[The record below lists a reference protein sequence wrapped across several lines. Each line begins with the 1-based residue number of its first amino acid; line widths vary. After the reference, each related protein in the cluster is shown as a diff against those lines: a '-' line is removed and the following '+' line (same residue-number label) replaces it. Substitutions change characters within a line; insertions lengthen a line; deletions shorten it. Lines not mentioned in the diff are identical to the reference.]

1 MIRLLF
7 RAAPARLR
15 AAPALTLLPVAA
27 IALGVGA
34 VLSIQLLNRAALDTL
49 DASLETVSGGVDLRL
64 EGRVLEPGAVPDEAW
79 PRALAVPG
87 VESAAPLVRLGSL
100 PFAAGEDRCA
110 NATAYGVDL
119 LSGAFGFAAPA
130 SGETAAAGSGAGSGF
145 AGTPF
150 FDSTLFFRGGVVLPA
165 AAAARLGAVV
175 GRTVRVGWGDEAREV
190 PVAGIVVVGEAAF
203 FDLAYAQ
210 ALRGRSGLDRI
221 EFRLA
226 EGADREAV
234 AAALAERFPGLS
246 VAEPATLRQEGADLF
261 AAFRLNLT
269 ALAAV
274 SLLVAAFLVYASVR
288 AGLAARRREIGLYRA
303 LGAPARATG
312 WMLAGEVALS
322 ALAGALLGAPLG
334 VLAARAGLDRVSR
347 TITNFYLLDRID
359 SVTPSAEIVVLAL
372 LVGVLAALAAALPEI
387 RAEVRQSPVSLLA
400 PGRESAGRRFPGRRA
415 AALGL
420 AFVGAGAL
428 PLLFPGVPLFTL
440 GGGFP
445 AAGALVVG
453 AALLPAGAL
462 TFLGPALSRVGTFG
476 NRTAFGRGAA
486 AALREPGATA
496 PAAAALVVA
505 VTMLVGVTGLVGSL
519 RRTLE
524 IWLDE
529 TLAADLY
536 VSRFGDLGRGIAER
550 RPLPEEALAVTAAD
564 PAVADRDLLRGL
576 RVRLAG
582 RPVSVYGI
590 DLLVPRSAERF
601 SFLEGAG
608 APMAQI
614 AAEGV
619 LVSEPLARALGLSR
633 GSPLSLPAPGGP
645 AGATVAGVYRDYG
658 SQTGALFLD
667 RRRLDRLYPVAAG
680 EAPPVHGAALYL
692 RPGAEPAAVA
702 ARLRASLAEAG
713 AGSVEVVDR
722 RALRAAASEVFDR
735 TMAVTALLR
744 GFALFIAALGVG
756 LLLWTMAR
764 ERRPESALLRA
775 LGADSG
781 QVAAGFLGR
790 GALIASLGL
799 VLGGAAGAL
808 LAVLLVEVVNPAWFG
823 WTLELSWPAAALA
836 SQAAL
841 VLVAG
846 LAASALP
853 ARQAARS
860 AGADA
865 LREEI

>member
-1 MIRLLF
+1 MIRLLL
-7 RAAPARLR
+7 RAAPARVR

-49 DASLETVSGGVDLRL
+49 DAGLETVSGGVDLRL
-64 EGRVLEPGAVPDEAW
+64 EGRVLRAGAVPDEAW
-79 PRALAVPG
+79 PESLTVPG

-100 PFAAGEDRCA
+100 PFRAGDGRRAA
-110 NATAYGVDL
+110 ATAYGVDL
-119 LSGAFGFAAPA
+119 LSAA
-130 SGETAAAGSGAGSGF
+130 SGF
-145 AGTPF
+145 ARPSAGESAPSGSSPGLTPF
-150 FDSTLFFRGGVVLPA
+150 FDSDLFFRGGVVLPA
-165 AAAARLGAVV
+165 AAAARLGAGV
-175 GRTVRVGWGDEAREV
+175 GRQILVGRGDEAREV
-190 PVAGIVVVGEAAF
+190 PVAGIVSGGGTAF

-210 ALRGRSGLDRI
+210 ALRGRAGLDRI

-234 AAALAERFPGLS
+234 AAMLAERFPGLS
-246 VAEPATLRQEGADLF
+246 VGEPATLRQEGADLF

-269 ALAAV
+269 ALSAV

-303 LGAPARATG
+303 LGASARATG

-334 VLAARAGLDRVSR
+334 LLAARAGLDRVSR
-347 TITNFYLLDRID
+347 TITNFYLLERIEN
-359 SVTPSAEIVVLAL
+359 VTPSAATVALAL

-387 RAEVRQSPVSLLA
+387 RAEIRRPPVSLLA
-400 PGRESAGRRFPGRRA
+400 PGRESVGGRFPGRRA
-415 AALGL
+415 AVLGL

-428 PLLFPGVPLFTL
+428 PLLFPGVPWFTA

-445 AAGALVVG
+445 AAAALVVG

-462 TFLGPALSRVGTFG
+462 SFLGPGFRGVGG
-476 NRTAFGRGAA
+476 RTAFGRGAT

-529 TLAADLY
+529 TLAADIY

-550 RPLPEEALAVTAAD
+550 RPLPEAALAVTAAD

-590 DLLVPRSAERF
+590 DLRVPRSAERF
-601 SFLEGAG
+601 SLLEGAD
-608 APMAQI
+608 APMAEI
-614 AAEGV
+614 AEEGV
-619 LVSEPLARALGLSR
+619 LVSEPLARALGLST
-633 GSPLSLPAPGGP
+633 GSSLSLPAPGGP
-645 AGATVAGVYRDYG
+645 VPTTVAGVYRDYG
-658 SQTGALFLD
+658 NQTGALFLD
-667 RRRLDRLYPVAAG
+667 RRRLDQLYPVNEG
-680 EAPPVHGAALYL
+680 QAPPVHGAALYL

-790 GALIASLGL
+790 GAVIASLGL
-799 VLGGAAGAL
+799 GLGGAAGAI

-823 WTLELSWPAAALA
+823 WTLELSWPGAALA

-846 LAASALP
+846 LAAAALP

-860 AGADA
+860 ANAAA

>member
-1 MIRLLF
+1 MIRLLL
-7 RAAPARLR
+7 RAAPARVR

-64 EGRVLEPGAVPDEAW
+64 EGRVLRAGAVPDGAW
-79 PRALAVPG
+79 PESLTVPG
-87 VESAAPLVRLGSL
+87 VESAAPLVRLDSL
-100 PFAAGEDRCA
+100 PFSAGDGRRAA
-110 NATAYGVDL
+110 ATAYGVDL
-119 LSGAFGFAAPA
+119 LSAA
-130 SGETAAAGSGAGSGF
+130 SGF
-145 AGTPF
+145 ARSSAGESAPSGSASGLTPF
-150 FDSTLFFRGGVVLPA
+150 FDSDLFFRGGVVLPA
-165 AAAARLGAVV
+165 AAAARLGAGV
-175 GRTVRVGWGDEAREV
+175 GRRVFVGRGDEAREV
-190 PVAGIVVVGEAAF
+190 PVAGIVSGGGTAF

-210 ALRGRSGLDRI
+210 ALRGRAGLDRI

-269 ALAAV
+269 ALSAV

-303 LGAPARATG
+303 LGASARATG

-322 ALAGALLGAPLG
+322 ALAGAILGAPLG

-347 TITNFYLLDRID
+347 TITNFYLLERIEK
-359 SVTPSAEIVVLAL
+359 VTPSAEIVALAL

-387 RAEVRQSPVSLLA
+387 RAEIRRPPVSLLA
-400 PGRESAGRRFPGRRA
+400 PGREPVGGRFPGRRA
-415 AALGL
+415 AVVGL
-420 AFVGAGAL
+420 LFVGAGAL
-428 PLLFPGVPLFTL
+428 PLLFPGVPWFTV

-445 AAGALVVG
+445 AAAALVVG

-462 TFLGPALSRVGTFG
+462 SFLGPALRRFG
-476 NRTAFGRGAA
+476 DSGGRTAFGRGAA

-505 VTMLVGVTGLVGSL
+505 VTMLIGVTGLVGSL

-529 TLAADLY
+529 TLAADIY

-550 RPLPEEALAVTAAD
+550 RPLPEAALSVTAAD
-564 PAVADRDLLRGL
+564 PAVTDRDLLRGL

-590 DLLVPRSAERF
+590 DLRVPRSAERF
-601 SFLEGAG
+601 SFLEGAD
-608 APMAQI
+608 APMAEI
-614 AAEGV
+614 AETGV
-619 LVSEPLARALGLSR
+619 LVSEPLARALGLST
-633 GSPLSLPAPGGP
+633 GSSLSLPTPGGP
-645 AGATVAGVYRDYG
+645 VPTTVAGVYRDYG
-658 SQTGALFLD
+658 NQTGALFLD
-667 RRRLDRLYPVAAG
+667 RRRLDQLYPEHEG
-680 EAPPVHGAALYL
+680 RAPPVHGAALYL

-722 RALRAAASEVFDR
+722 RALRVAASEVFDR

-790 GALIASLGL
+790 GAVIASLGL
-799 VLGGAAGAL
+799 GVGGAAGAI
-808 LAVLLVEVVNPAWFG
+808 LAVVLVEVVNPAWFG
-823 WTLELSWPAAALA
+823 WTLELSWPGAALA
-836 SQAAL
+836 SQAVL

-846 LAASALP
+846 LAAAGLP

-860 AGADA
+860 ANAAA

>member
-1 MIRLLF
+1 MIHLLF
-7 RAAPARLR
+7 RAAPARVR

-34 VLSIQLLNRAALDTL
+34 VLAIQLLNRAALDTL
-49 DASLETVSGGVDLRL
+49 DASLEAVSGGADFRL
-64 EGRVLEPGAVPDEAW
+64 EGQVLEPGAVPDEAW

-100 PFAAGEDRCA
+100 SFAAGEGRRA
-110 NATAYGVDL
+110 AATAYGVDL
-119 LSGAFGFAAPA
+119 LSTAFGFARPSAGGSP
-130 SGETAAAGSGAGSGF
+130 AAGSASGA
-145 AGTPF
+145 TPF
-150 FDSTLFFRGGVVLPA
+150 FDPDLFFRGGVALPA
-165 AAAARLGAVV
+165 AAAARLGVGVGHRVVV
-175 GRTVRVGWGDEAREV
+175 GRGAEVREV
-190 PVAGIVVVGEAAF
+190 PVAGLVNGGEAAF
-203 FDLAYAQ
+203 LDLAYAQ
-210 ALRGRSGLDRI
+210 ALRGRAGLDRI

-226 EGADREAV
+226 AGADREAV

-246 VAEPATLRQEGADLF
+246 VGEPATLRQEGADLF

-303 LGAPARATG
+303 LGASARATG
-312 WMLAGEVALS
+312 WMLAGELALS

-347 TITNFYLLDRID
+347 TITNFYLLDRIEKVAP
-359 SVTPSAEIVVLAL
+359 SVEIVGVAL

-400 PGRESAGRRFPGRRA
+400 PGRELAGRRFPGRRA
-415 AALGL
+415 AALGF

-428 PLLFPGVPLFTL
+428 PLLFPGVPLFAL

-462 TFLGPALSRVGTFG
+462 SFLGPALSRAGGAFGSGTS
-476 NRTAFGRGAA
+476 FGRGAA

-550 RPLPEEALAVTAAD
+550 RQLPEEALAVTAAD

-633 GSPLSLPAPGGP
+633 GSPLSLPTPGGP
-645 AGATVAGVYRDYG
+645 AEATVAGVYRDYG

-790 GALIASLGL
+790 GCLIASLGL
-799 VLGGAAGAL
+799 VCGGAAGAL

-823 WTLELSWPAAALA
+823 WTLELSWPAGALA
-836 SQAAL
+836 SQSAL

-846 LAASALP
+846 LAAAALP

-860 AGADA
+860 ANAAA

>member
-1 MIRLLF
+1 MIRLLL

-49 DASLETVSGGVDLRL
+49 DASLEAVSGGADLRL
-64 EGRVLEPGAVPDEAW
+64 EGRVLRAGAVPDEAW
-79 PRALAVPG
+79 PESLTVPG

-100 PFAAGEDRCA
+100 RFRAGDGRRA
-110 NATAYGVDL
+110 TATAYGVDL
-119 LSGAFGFAAPA
+119 LSAA
-130 SGETAAAGSGAGSGF
+130 SGF
-145 AGTPF
+145 AGPSAGESPPSGPGLTPF
-150 FDSTLFFRGGVVLPA
+150 FDGDLFFRGGVVLPA
-165 AAAARLGAVV
+165 AAAARLGAGV
-175 GRTVRVGWGDEAREV
+175 GRTVFVERGDAAAREI
-190 PVAGIVVVGEAAF
+190 PVAGIVSGGESAF
-203 FDLAYAQ
+203 LDLAYAQ
-210 ALRGRSGLDRI
+210 ALRGRAGLDRI

-234 AAALAERFPGLS
+234 AAALAGRFPGLS

-303 LGAPARATG
+303 LGASARATG

-334 VLAARAGLDRVSR
+334 LLAARAGLDRVSR
-347 TITNFYLLDRID
+347 TITNFYLLERIEN
-359 SVTPSAEIVVLAL
+359 VTPSAATVVLAL

-387 RAEVRQSPVSLLA
+387 RAEVRQPPVSLLA
-400 PGRESAGRRFPGRRA
+400 PGRESVGRRFPGRRA

-420 AFVGAGAL
+420 SFVGVGAL
-428 PLLFPGVPLFTL
+428 PLLFPGVPWFTA

-445 AAGALVVG
+445 AAAALVVG

-462 TFLGPALSRVGTFG
+462 SCLGPAFSRFGAVGS
-476 NRTAFGRGAA
+476 RTAFGRGAA

-529 TLAADLY
+529 TLAADIY

-550 RPLPEEALAVTAAD
+550 RPLPEAALAVVAAD

-590 DLLVPRSAERF
+590 DLRVPRSAERF
-601 SFLEGAG
+601 SFLEGAE
-608 APMAQI
+608 ASMAEI
-614 AAEGV
+614 AEDGV
-619 LVSEPLARALGLSR
+619 LVSEPLARALGLSA

-645 AGATVAGVYRDYG
+645 VPTTVAGVYRDYG
-658 SQTGALFLD
+658 NQTGALFLD
-667 RRRLDRLYPVAAG
+667 RRRLDHLFPVPSG
-680 EAPPVHGAALYL
+680 EAPPVHGAGLYL
-692 RPGAEPAAVA
+692 RPGADPAATA
-702 ARLRASLAEAG
+702 ARLRAPLAEAG

-722 RALRAAASEVFDR
+722 RALRVAASEVFDR

-744 GFALFIAALGVG
+744 SFALFIAALGVG

-775 LGADSG
+775 LGADSR

-799 VLGGAAGAL
+799 GLGGAAGAI

-823 WTLELSWPAAALA
+823 WTLELSWPGAALA
-836 SQAAL
+836 SQAVL

-846 LAASALP
+846 LAAAALP

-860 AGADA
+860 AGAAA

>member
-1 MIRLLF
+1 MIRLLL
-7 RAAPARLR
+7 RAAPARVR

-64 EGRVLEPGAVPDEAW
+64 EGRVLRAGAVPDGAW
-79 PRALAVPG
+79 PESLTVPG
-87 VESAAPLVRLGSL
+87 VESAAPLVRLGNL
-100 PFAAGEDRCA
+100 PLSAGDGRRAA
-110 NATAYGVDL
+110 ATAYGVDL
-119 LSGAFGFAAPA
+119 LSAA
-130 SGETAAAGSGAGSGF
+130 SGFPRTSAGESAPSGSGPGLA
-145 AGTPF
+145 PF
-150 FDSTLFFRGGVVLPA
+150 FDSDLFFRGGVVLPA
-165 AAAARLGAVV
+165 AAAARLGAGV
-175 GRTVRVGWGDEAREV
+175 GRTVFVGRADEAREV
-190 PVAGIVVVGEAAF
+190 PVAGLVSGGTAF

-210 ALRGRSGLDRI
+210 ALRGRAGLDRI

-234 AAALAERFPGLS
+234 AAALAGRFPGLS

-269 ALAAV
+269 ALSAV

-303 LGAPARATG
+303 LGASARATG

-322 ALAGALLGAPLG
+322 ALAGAILGAPLG

-347 TITNFYLLDRID
+347 TITNFYLLERIEK
-359 SVTPSAEIVVLAL
+359 VTPSAEIVALAL

-387 RAEVRQSPVSLLA
+387 RAEIRRPPVSLLA
-400 PGRESAGRRFPGRRA
+400 PGREPVGGRFPGRRA

-428 PLLFPGVPLFTL
+428 PLLFPGVPWFTV

-445 AAGALVVG
+445 AAAALVVG

-462 TFLGPALSRVGTFG
+462 SFLGPALRRFG
-476 NRTAFGRGAA
+476 DSGGRTAFGRGAA

-496 PAAAALVVA
+496 PATAALVVA

-529 TLAADLY
+529 TLAADIY

-550 RPLPEEALAVTAAD
+550 RPLPEAALAMTAAD

-590 DLLVPRSAERF
+590 DLRVPRSAERF
-601 SFLEGAG
+601 SFLEGAD
-608 APMAQI
+608 APMAEI
-614 AAEGV
+614 AETGV
-619 LVSEPLARALGLSR
+619 LVSEPLARALGLSA
-633 GSPLSLPAPGGP
+633 GSSLSLPTPGGP
-645 AGATVAGVYRDYG
+645 VPTTVAGVYRDYG
-658 SQTGALFLD
+658 NQTGALFLD
-667 RRRLDRLYPVAAG
+667 RRRLDHLFPVPAG

-722 RALRAAASEVFDR
+722 RALRVAASEVFDR

-790 GALIASLGL
+790 GAVIASLGL
-799 VLGGAAGAL
+799 GLGGAAGAI
-808 LAVLLVEVVNPAWFG
+808 LAVVLVEVVNPAWFG
-823 WTLELSWPAAALA
+823 WTLELSWPGAAIA

-846 LAASALP
+846 LAAAALP

-860 AGADA
+860 ANAAA

>member
-1 MIRLLF
+1 MIRLLL

-49 DASLETVSGGVDLRL
+49 DASLEAVSGGADLRL
-64 EGRVLEPGAVPDEAW
+64 EGRVLRAGAVPDEAW
-79 PRALAVPG
+79 PESLTVPG

-100 PFAAGEDRCA
+100 RFRAGNGRHAAT
-110 NATAYGVDL
+110 TAYGVDL
-119 LSGAFGFAAPA
+119 LSAA
-130 SGETAAAGSGAGSGF
+130 SGF
-145 AGTPF
+145 AGPSAGESPPSGSGLTPF
-150 FDSTLFFRGGVVLPA
+150 FDGGLFFRGGVVLPA
-165 AAAARLGAVV
+165 AAAARLGAGA
-175 GRTVRVGWGDEAREV
+175 GRTVFVEREDAAAREV
-190 PVAGIVVVGEAAF
+190 PVAGIVSGGEAAF

-210 ALRGRSGLDRI
+210 ALRGRAGLDRI

-226 EGADREAV
+226 DGADREAV
-234 AAALAERFPGLS
+234 AAALAGRFPGLS

-303 LGAPARATG
+303 LGASARATG

-334 VLAARAGLDRVSR
+334 LLAARAGLDRVSR
-347 TITNFYLLDRID
+347 TITNFYLLERIEN
-359 SVTPSAEIVVLAL
+359 VTPSAATVALAL

-387 RAEVRQSPVSLLA
+387 RAEVRQPPVSLLA
-400 PGRESAGRRFPGRRA
+400 PGRESVGRRFPGRRA

-420 AFVGAGAL
+420 SFVGVGAL
-428 PLLFPGVPLFTL
+428 PLLFPGVPWFTA

-445 AAGALVVG
+445 AAAALVVG

-462 TFLGPALSRVGTFG
+462 AGLGPALSRFGAVGS
-476 NRTAFGRGAA
+476 RTALGRGAA

-529 TLAADLY
+529 TLAADIY

-550 RPLPEEALAVTAAD
+550 RPLPEAALAVTAAD

-590 DLLVPRSAERF
+590 DLRVPRSVERF
-601 SFLEGAG
+601 SFLEGAE
-608 APMAQI
+608 APMAEI
-614 AAEGV
+614 AEEGV
-619 LVSEPLARALGLSR
+619 LVSEPLARALGLSV

-645 AGATVAGVYRDYG
+645 VPTTVAGVYRDYG
-658 SQTGALFLD
+658 NQTGALFLD
-667 RRRLDRLYPVAAG
+667 RRRLDQLFPVPAG
-680 EAPPVHGAALYL
+680 EAPPVHGAGLYL

-790 GALIASLGL
+790 GALIAVLGL
-799 VLGGAAGAL
+799 GLGGAAGAI

-823 WTLELSWPAAALA
+823 WTLELSWPGAALA
-836 SQAAL
+836 SQAVL

-846 LAASALP
+846 LAAAALP

-860 AGADA
+860 AGAAA